1 MEDAENLPLIFE
13 RRSHELKT
21 INTLIKQKRKET
33 ARYFELCGPSPN
45 RAALQS
51 VLREKLDQEDQELN
65 ALRRRIKDLKLEQ
78 EKRGDVKAKFDGM
91 KKEISEAKAK
101 SVALRSEIE
110 RKESEIARRKNQN
123 SALSKELAFLKAKR
137 DGLNESLEEKVKALE
152 QLRKELDV
160 LSEHERSLKTQR
172 DNLRASLS
180 ANRASQSRSA
190 VDWNVLEGLRSE
202 IRQME
207 GQLSQTAVEPL
218 DVAVG
223 DDIDELDQ
231 VYKDQIERVSQKVD
245 ELRRQIAEMRDE
257 ATKQEKQA
265 EMEIAEKR
273 KALEETR
280 NSNNAIKSRIED
292 VQLSI
297 PEALGQITRELEM
310 WRQKLEKTKRSAKKK
325 EENINEQ
332 RIQAEARLKESEK
345 KLKQLKGELVRSQA
359 TIAQQQTVN
368 SEKQKENENLKDEL
382 ESMTVT
388 RKELTQAIEKMKNEI
403 EELKQK
409 LDGSRH
415 ELDLSTNETRNMERE
430 ARENAQRVKAEIEAT
445 RERIASFPV
454 EDIGTST
461 MSEEEVKN
469 LVKNLEIEYKAKEA
483 DMIDTRA
490 KFAESERLRGELEA
504 SLELISELDEEHA
517 CMVSELAMMREY
529 FGATIA
535 QLRAQRKT

>member
-78 EKRGDVKAKFDGM
+78 EKRGDVKAKFEGM

-101 SVALRSEIE
+101 SVNLRGEIE

-123 SALSKELAFLKAKR
+123 SSLSKELAFLKTKR
-137 DGLNESLEEKVKALE
+137 DNLNASLEEKVKALE
-152 QLRKELDV
+152 QLRKEMDV
-160 LSEHERSLKTQR
+160 LSEHERSLKAQR

-202 IRQME
+202 IKRME
-207 GQLSQTAVEPL
+207 GQLSQTTVEPL
-218 DVAVG
+218 DVDYDV
-223 DDIDELDQ
+223 DELDQ

-257 ATKQEKQA
+257 ATKQEKQT

-332 RIQAEARLKESEK
+332 RIQAEARLKES
-345 KLKQLKGELVRSQA
+345 
-359 TIAQQQTVN
+359 
-368 SEKQKENENLKDEL
+368 
-382 ESMTVT
+382 
-388 RKELTQAIEKMKNEI
+388 
-403 EELKQK
+403 
-409 LDGSRH
+409 
-415 ELDLSTNETRNMERE
+415 
-430 ARENAQRVKAEIEAT
+430 
-445 RERIASFPV
+445 
-454 EDIGTST
+454 
-461 MSEEEVKN
+461 
-469 LVKNLEIEYKAKEA
+469 
-483 DMIDTRA
+483 
-490 KFAESERLRGELEA
+490 
-504 SLELISELDEEHA
+504 
-517 CMVSELAMMREY
+517 
-529 FGATIA
+529 
-535 QLRAQRKT
+535 